1 MISIFQLMRFIWR
14 ADLHKFQYQHF
25 AGTTDLHIMIVKHQ
39 DLRWEGDWAIHRAFC
54 LQKGQEGFL

>member
-1 MISIFQLMRFIWR
+1 MIFWR